1 MVYVLSDIKG
11 QKYGLCPI
19 RHKKSKMLLFLG
31 LYVYLIHVYGHTQE
45 IKFYGVLEKEIIYYE
60 IIYYGN
66 DRTILCVLHCLFV
79 VLYVY
84 LY

>member
-1 MVYVLSDIKG
+1 
-11 QKYGLCPI
+11 
-19 RHKKSKMLLFLG
+19 MLLFLG

-45 IKFYGVLEKEIIYYE
+45 IKCYGVLEKEIIYYE
-60 IIYYGN
+60 IIYYGLILSD
-66 DRTILCVLHCLFV
+66 DRTILCVLHCLFI